1 MEAIYHIPAMLQET
15 IEGLAVKPG
24 GVYVDVTFGGGGHSR
39 AILERMD
46 ANVQR
51 DDIQCTK
58 ESRILSGG
66 TDEASNGGNNA
77 AEQNNET
84 SNGGNNAAERDK
96 EENKEG
102 HLYSFDQDIEAYE
115 NAINNP
121 TPGSSTDGHRQSD
134 RAELFTRSREGVG
147 SKNGEVPTLADNPNW
162 TFVHSNFRYL
172 RNWMDYYGVKEI
184 DGLLADLG
192 VSFHHF
198 DCPERGFSF
207 RFSAPLDMR
216 MNQTAKRTAA
226 DIINTYSEEDLARI
240 FWLYGEMKNGRG
252 IARNICK
259 ARSLKPILRTEEL
272 IEAAFKLKVESLKL
286 KEVEELRVHPLP
298 NPPHEGEGCRITSGT
313 TDKTIN
319 GGKNAAEQDKE
330 RDSAEC
336 RREQDKEKGAGLKT
350 REQDKEDGN
359 PPSMADTRELEIP
372 AQYKKDLARLFQALR
387 IEVNDEM
394 GALREMLVAARDL
407 LKPGGRIAIL
417 TYHSLEDR
425 LVKNFLRSGN
435 LEGNIEKD
443 FYGNAI
449 TPFDVIEKGLTA
461 SDDEVERNPR
471 SRSAKLRVGRKK

>member
-1 MEAIYHIPAMLQET
+1 MESAIYHIPAMLKET
-15 IEGLAVKPG
+15 IEGLAIKPG

-39 AILERMD
+39 AILAKLHEITNYELTIKNE
-46 ANVQR
+46 A
-51 DDIQCTK
+51 
-58 ESRILSGG
+58 
-66 TDEASNGGNNA
+66 TDGKNA
-77 AEQNNET
+77 AEV
-84 SNGGNNAAERDK
+84 NG
-96 EENKEG
+96 G

-115 NAINNP
+115 NAKGRMESGKMDEAINGGKNA
-121 TPGSSTDGHRQSD
+121 TEQNNEGEAAEYRREQDNGGETGLMNREQSEEWD
-134 RAELFTRSREGVG
+134 EE
-147 SKNGEVPTLADNPNW
+147 KW

-172 RNWMDYYGVKEI
+172 KNWMDYYGVEQI

-207 RFSAPLDMR
+207 RYPAPLDMR

-226 DIINTYSEEDLARI
+226 DIVNSYSEEELARL

-259 ARSLKPILRTEEL
+259 ARAQKPILRTEEL
-272 IEAAFKLKVESLKL
+272 INAALNLQIQALAQPSRREGGRMVSCKTDEA
-286 KEVEELRVHPLP
+286 
-298 NPPHEGEGCRITSGT
+298 
-313 TDKTIN
+313 IN
-319 GGKNAAEQDKE
+319 GGKNATEQDNSGE
-330 RDSAEC
+330 AAEY
-336 RREQDKEKGAGLKT
+336 RREQNSRGAG
-350 REQDKEDGN
+350 N
-359 PPSMADTRELEIP
+359 PSNMTEPVELDIP

-394 GALREMLVAARDL
+394 GALREMLVAARDM
-407 LKPGGRIAIL
+407 LKPGGRIAVL

-443 FYGNAI
+443 FYGKAL

-461 SDDEVERNPR
+461 SPDEVERNPR
-471 SRSAKLRVGRKK
+471 SRSAKLRVAEKK

>member
-1 MEAIYHIPAMLQET
+1 MESEIYHIPAMLKET
-15 IEGLAVKPG
+15 IEGLAIKPG

-39 AILERMD
+39 AIWTLDRAELFTPQGEGGRIISGTT
-46 ANVQR
+46 
-51 DDIQCTK
+51 DI
-58 ESRILSGG
+58 EN
-66 TDEASNGGNNA
+66 NGGKNA
-77 AEQNNET
+77 AEQN
-84 SNGGNNAAERDK
+84 K
-96 EENKEG
+96 EGG

-115 NAINNP
+115 NVQRDDVRC
-121 TPGSSTDGHRQSD
+121 TKD
-134 RAELFTRSREGVG
+134 EGVFV
-147 SKNGEVPTLADNPNW
+147 NNPNW

-226 DIINTYSEEDLARI
+226 DIVNGYSEDELARV

-259 ARSLKPILRTEEL
+259 ARSQKPILRTEEL
-272 IEAAFKLKVESLKL
+272 I
-286 KEVEELRVHPLP
+286 
-298 NPPHEGEGCRITSGT
+298 
-313 TDKTIN
+313 
-319 GGKNAAEQDKE
+319 NAALNLQI
-330 RDSAEC
+330 
-336 RREQDKEKGAGLKT
+336 
-350 REQDKEDGN
+350 N
-359 PPSMADTRELEIP
+359 PPSMADTKEMEIP

-425 LVKNFLRSGN
+425 LVKNFFRSGN
-435 LEGNIEKD
+435 LEGTIEKD
-443 FYGNAI
+443 FYGNAL
-449 TPFDVIEKGLTA
+449 TPFDVIEKGRVA

-471 SRSAKLRVGRKK
+471 SRSAKLRVAERNAKP